1 MNKKYTPLQK
11 SIKLSDEKKQ
21 ALWSKIDEKL
31 SFFENDVIISQDNR
45 HRVWEQDIVTQ
56 SLYPK
61 RKNMFI
67 TIITALSIL
76 FAWGASFAAES
87 SLPGEFLYPVKI
99 HVNEN
104 IESAFTFG
112 AENEA
117 ELQLERIEERLLE
130 QSELSAQWKL
140 SSDIENSI
148 QLQISHYVREFEED
162 TKEIE
167 NKNDIDTS
175 ISLRLKLES
184 LIPTISSSNWVEAQ
198 TDIQWNINSW
208 DVETQSN
215 SSVGSEINIDTQ
227 GTLDTLIDA
236 SVKAEWKIDTTIG
249 VSWEAVNDTA
259 VRTSSEIDSQLEELI
274 EALGDIDV
282 NSDTSVQWSTNVNNN
297 DSNTQV
303 ETIIEATSWLNIR

>member
-282 NSDTSVQWSTNVNNN
+282 NSDTSVQGSTNVNNN

-303 ETIIEATSWLNIR
+303 ETIIEATSW

>member
-282 NSDTSVQWSTNVNNN
+282 NSDTSVQGSTNVNNN

>member
-282 NSDTSVQWSTNVNNN
+282 NSDTSVQGSTNVNNN

-303 ETIIEATSWLNIR
+303 ETIIEETSWLNIR